1 METNRIKVKEAAKIL
16 GISELFIRKA
26 IEQGNFPGSF
36 IVGAHGGRTFHIPRT
51 GFEAYCK
58 GIWRK
63 KDNVLTKYL
72 EERNDEISN
81 WGYK

>member
-16 GISELFIRKA
+16 RISELLIRKA
-26 IEQGNFPGSF
+26 IEQGNFPGSY

-58 GIWRK
+58 GLWRK
-63 KDNVLTKYL
+63 KNNALLNYL
-72 EERNDEISN
+72 EERDMNYDKKN
-81 WGYK
+81 